1 MEDIKPSIARGWGTG
16 QLYPIL
22 KELQSFGMGSRF
34 LMGEVYFVEANAGDD
49 GYDGLSWDKAKKTLA
64 AAITA
69 SNANIAAGSTGWAAR
84 NTIFIKGDSVKE
96 DIKIFPSKCDVIGC
110 GSNDAFNKTEIKGA
124 HTETQ
129 DGTIMSTGFMNI
141 QFVNDGAAAIFT
153 VANLCGLY
161 FTNCDFIAEADSIH
175 AIHITG
181 TTGHDLRVLN
191 CRLINDEYADKF
203 ATAGILVATTTTF
216 WNLVIENSYVEGEIG
231 IQVDATNVY
240 NGLINNNT
248 VKATGITINDV
259 SDDIVVTRNRMIS
272 AAAKGTLGNVIVY
285 NAALAADNIVT
296 GNDGTIHCPAET
308 A

>member
-1 MEDIKPSIARGWGTG
+1 MREIKKHIG
-16 QLYPIL
+16 QGFGKGELYDVL
-22 KELQSFGMGSRF
+22 KQLQDLGLAVG
-34 LMGEVYFVEANAGDD
+34 GEVYFVDCNAGSDGVDD
-49 GYDGLSWDKAKKTLA
+49 GASWDSPYKTLA
-64 AAITA
+64 YAIGV
-69 SNANIAAGSTGWAAR
+69 SNANIAAGAHGWASR
-84 NTIFIKGDSVKE
+84 NTILIKGDSVKE
-96 DIKIFPSKCDVIGC
+96 DLTVPPVKCDVIGV
-110 GSNDAFNKTEIKGA
+110 GSNDAFNKTEIKGEHA
-124 HTETQ
+124 WTGS
-129 DGTIMSTGFMNI
+129 GTLMSSGFYNI

-153 VANLCGLY
+153 VASLTGLY
-161 FTNCDFIAEADSIH
+161 FGDCDFIAEADSIH

-181 TTGHDLRVLN
+181 ANGHDLRVIN

-296 GNDGTIHCPAET
+296 GNDGTIHCPVET